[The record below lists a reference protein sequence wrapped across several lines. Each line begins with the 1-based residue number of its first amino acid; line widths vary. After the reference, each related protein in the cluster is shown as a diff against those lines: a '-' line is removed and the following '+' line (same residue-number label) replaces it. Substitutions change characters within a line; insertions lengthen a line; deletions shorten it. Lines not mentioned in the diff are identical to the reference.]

1 MKRKHIV
8 IICMAAAA
16 LCAREAVARTVVVDA
31 SDMQPL
37 AGASVFDNSGTLVTI
52 TDADGAF
59 GAVDLPATVRCLG
72 YEAAVTGPSAPDT
85 LALRTASYELG
96 EMTLNL
102 AERDVLRLVC
112 YVRAYTG
119 LTTDADTM
127 ASYVDYMV
135 DYMLPVRPLKKYKG
149 RGTPRVLARRGA
161 ARLTDAQGRDSICA
175 DNRELNDMW
184 LQLATLPMPDDNGE
198 YKRIPDSLQGR
209 TAIDTV
215 FGKHG
220 PAVVRKVSP
229 DLYQVTVDAL
239 ADKKDH
245 HFAPWFF
252 KLIGFSIDLTDIL
265 SSAAYVPEA
274 GGVLK
279 PENLVMRT
287 FTMKAVASGKF
298 FRKALKS
305 ATPALMRTYY
315 EIYPADREY
324 LTVAEAKEADKDKA
338 PTSDFIIPSAAAPLD
353 PATLRMLEHAEVVE

>member
-1 MKRKHIV
+1 MMKLSFIV
-8 IICMAAAA
+8 LLFLACTGT
-16 LCAREAVARTVVVDA
+16 VFARTVVADA
-31 SDMQPL
+31 DDGAPL
-37 AGASVFDNSGTLVTI
+37 AAASVFDRAGAMVAV
-52 TDADGAF
+52 TDASGAIP
-59 GAVDLPATVRCLG
+59 GDMSYPLTVRCMG
-72 YEAAVTGPSAPDT
+72 YAPLTADAPADT
-85 LALRTASYELG
+85 LRLTPVAYDLDG
-96 EMTLNL
+96 FTLNL

-119 LTTDADTM
+119 LTTDADTV

-161 ARLTDAQGRDSICA
+161 TRFIDAEGRDSIGA
-175 DNRELNDMW
+175 DNRELSDMW

-209 TAIDTV
+209 TATDTV

-229 DLYQVTVDAL
+229 ELYQVTVDAL

-265 SSAAYVPEA
+265 SSAAYVPED

-287 FTMKAVASGKF
+287 FTMEALAGGKF

-305 ATPALMRTYY
+305 SGPALMRTYY

-324 LTVAEAKEADKDKA
+324 LTVTEAKESDKDKTL
-338 PTSDFIIPSAAAPLD
+338 TSDFIIPASAAPLD
-353 PATLRMLEHAEVVE
+353 PATLRMLEHAE